1 MTKEQ
6 QIQHALK
13 QALKDALEALEYDV
27 AVHATKLDDSPTAE
41 TEDEVYPCVV
51 INTSTP
57 IPAGHKSRI
66 IEAPAWITIMSYLPD
81 DLKSARFAEIAEI
94 VFATLHGID
103 DWSEFEATGK
113 TIEINACVISSSEEP
128 SIDGFKVIQTTVCAV
143 HANILP

>member
-6 QIQHALK
+6 QIQTALK
-13 QALKDALEALEYDV
+13 NALEEALDALEYDV
-27 AVHATKLDDSPTAE
+27 AVHATKLDDSPTSE
-41 TEDEVYPCVV
+41 TENEIYPCVV

-57 IPAGHKSRI
+57 VPAGHKSRI
-66 IEAPAWITIMSYLPD
+66 IETPAWITIMSYLPD

-103 DWSEFEATGK
+103 NWSDYEDTSK

-128 SIDGFKVIQTTVCAV
+128 SIDGFKLIQTTVCAV